1 MFQLVLAVFTQK
13 MTLVNAYQQVSTGG
27 KERKVSEAQTGKK
40 CPNCGA
46 EGKWHGEHET
56 AVRNY
61 QIYPAGRDFEP
72 PRTIVDV
79 GWRCWNCGWEWGF
92 EVVEGDGV

>member
-1 MFQLVLAVFTQK
+1 MSK
-13 MTLVNAYQQVSTGG
+13 PG
-27 KERKVSEAQTGKK
+27 EK

-46 EGKWHGEHET
+46 EGKYHGEHET

-61 QIYPAGRDFEP
+61 KLRGQSIA
-72 PRTIVDV
+72 DV

-92 EVVEGDGV
+92 EVQEGGLGRVRGD

>member
-1 MFQLVLAVFTQK
+1 MSK
-13 MTLVNAYQQVSTGG
+13 PG
-27 KERKVSEAQTGKK
+27 EK

-46 EGKWHGEHET
+46 EGKYHGEHET

-61 QIYPAGRDFEP
+61 KLRGQSIA
-72 PRTIVDV
+72 DV

-92 EVVEGDGV
+92 EIQEGGVPQVEVKCKPKGEERCQR